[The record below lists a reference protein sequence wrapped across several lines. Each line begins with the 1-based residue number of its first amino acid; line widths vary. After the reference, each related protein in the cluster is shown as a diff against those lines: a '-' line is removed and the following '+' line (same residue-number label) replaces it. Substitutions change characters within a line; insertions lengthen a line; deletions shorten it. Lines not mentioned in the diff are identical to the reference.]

1 MDRGAWQALVH
12 GVTKGQNEQCHYPFA
27 LQIREQFLLLCFP
40 DPHAHVQFAPLLL
53 IKNLPVKA
61 GDPVDSGSMPVLG
74 RSPGGGNSNPL

>member
-40 DPHAHVQFAPLLL
+40 DPHANVQFAPLLL
-53 IKNLPVKA
+53 IKNSPVNA
-61 GDPVDSGSMPVLG
+61 GDTVDAHSIPVLE
-74 RSPGGGNSNPL
+74 RSAGGGNSNPL